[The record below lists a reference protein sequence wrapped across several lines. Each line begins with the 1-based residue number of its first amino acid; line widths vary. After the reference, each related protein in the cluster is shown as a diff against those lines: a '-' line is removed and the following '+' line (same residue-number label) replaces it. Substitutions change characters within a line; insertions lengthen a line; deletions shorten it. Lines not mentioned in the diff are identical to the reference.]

1 MRPFTKTAL
10 AAPVLLAA
18 ALAAPSAAS
27 AHAGT
32 PPHLVVDATPSFVVG
47 QQIGLSAQS
56 TADEPMFPDWTP
68 VELSQHWHATAS
80 GGIAR
85 YVSLQQYY
93 DGSQGAGTNGPS
105 THVEYGNN
113 DYNSEYGGGG
123 YNHYWVVRA
132 FANDGGVTKVT
143 QGQWHMYVVQEDG
156 RHPSMF
162 GAPHAVTYGGTW
174 GTASCECFSG
184 GGWAPPFPSVYHVP
198 QTRFTSQRGASV
210 TYQQN
215 FGSGDHVGIVMPMSA
230 NRGAASIRVDGKAVA
245 TVNTNSSTTRN
256 RVVVWQK
263 SLPAGVHR
271 ITVVN
276 LATPGHPRI
285 DIDAFLHN
293 G

>member
-1 MRPFTKTAL
+1 MRPLITTAL

-27 AHAGT
+27 ARAGT
-32 PPHLVVDATPSFVVG
+32 PPHLVVDATPQFVVG
-47 QQIGLSAQS
+47 QQIALSAGS
-56 TADEPMFPDWTP
+56 SPDEPMFPDWTD
-68 VELSQHWHATAS
+68 VTLSQHWRATAP
-80 GGIAR
+80 GGIDH
-85 YVSLQQYY
+85 YVSVQHYY
-93 DGSQGAGTNGPS
+93 DGSQGAGTNGPA
-105 THVEYGNN
+105 THVEYGNG
-113 DYNSEYGGGG
+113 DYESEYGGGG
-123 YNHYWVVRA
+123 FSHFWVVKA
-132 FANDGGVTKVT
+132 FANNGAVAKVT
-143 QGQWHMYVVQEDG
+143 QGQWLMYVVQEDG

-162 GAPHAVTYGGTW
+162 GPPHAVTYQGAW

-184 GGWAPPFPSVYHVP
+184 GGWDFSSPSVYHVP
-198 QTRFTSQRGASV
+198 QTRFTSAKGASV

-230 NRGAASIRVDGKAVA
+230 NRGKATIRVDGNAVA
-245 TVNTNSSTTRN
+245 TVNTNSTTTRN
-256 RVVVWQK
+256 RVVVWQR
-263 SLPAGVHR
+263 SLSAGVHR